1 MKKKLSLMLAC
12 ILAFSMFVGC
22 SSQTTEEDTSSSD
35 ASVSDTNLE
44 DEVEAD
50 TEETEEDTVRTMTF
64 YNGELELPESFDNF
78 VVLDYSLVD
87 NFVALGVAPTY
98 GTSYTYAETHNYM
111 YAQHMYGDFD
121 LTSIEVLST
130 KSDTFFEEL
139 LVLAPD
145 FIIINESSATDLEN
159 YEAIAPTY
167 VMPTVTD
174 VPEDSLAWKETFK
187 LVGEF
192 LGEEE
197 KAEEMLVEYDE
208 LVAESKELIAEAIE
222 GKTALVVQLNEVGF
236 KIRTPDTQT
245 AVYSDLG
252 FEIPEGLTDD
262 YATTGASSSDG
273 SYSVETIIEFNPDY
287 IFIHNQSTE
296 NYDALV
302 GTPIWDNI
310 TAVADGNVY
319 EIAQSAWNHTNGYN
333 ANTCRVNDL
342 VYFVLEN
349 EQILP
354 EYGTIE

>member
-12 ILAFSMFVGC
+12 VLAFSMLTAC
-22 SSQTTEEDTSSSD
+22 SSQTTEEDSSSSQASSSD
-35 ASVSDTNLE
+35 TSS
-44 DEVEAD
+44 EAE
-50 TEETEEDTVRTMTF
+50 TSSEEETDEPRTMTF
-64 YNGELELPESFDNF
+64 YNGELELPETYENF

-111 YAQHMYGDFD
+111 YAQHMYEDFD

-145 FIIINESSATDLEN
+145 FIVINEASATDLEN

-174 VPEDSLAWKETFK
+174 IPEDSLAWKETFK

-192 LGEEE
+192 LGETE

-208 LVAESKELIAEAIE
+208 LVAESQALVAEAIE

-245 AVYSDLG
+245 AVYTDIG
-252 FEIPEGLTDD
+252 FDVPEGLTDD

-273 SYSVETIIEFNPDY
+273 SYSV
-287 IFIHNQSTE
+287 
-296 NYDALV
+296 
-302 GTPIWDNI
+302 
-310 TAVADGNVY
+310 
-319 EIAQSAWNHTNGYN
+319 
-333 ANTCRVNDL
+333 
-342 VYFVLEN
+342 
-349 EQILP
+349 
-354 EYGTIE
+354 